1 MPAPEPDVFAKAL
14 EGSSRNAADGEP
26 ASLTTLETN
35 KPEGYVYIK
44 LPETGSVWVLYS
56 AQAGPAEVWL
66 WDGRV
71 FSKINEGTP
80 RVLKWENTNV
90 YRLVYKI
97 GAATQLT
104 LQWGYE

>member
-14 EGSSRNAADGEP
+14 EGSSQKAADGQP

-44 LPETGSVWVLYS
+44 LPETGSVWVQFS
-56 AQAGPAEVWL
+56 AQAGPAEVWF
-66 WDGRV
+66 WDGRL
-71 FSKINEGTP
+71 FNKINPNTP
-80 RVLKWENTNV
+80 TVLTWDNTNV
-90 YRLVYKI
+90 DRLVYKI

-104 LQWGYE
+104 LEWGYE